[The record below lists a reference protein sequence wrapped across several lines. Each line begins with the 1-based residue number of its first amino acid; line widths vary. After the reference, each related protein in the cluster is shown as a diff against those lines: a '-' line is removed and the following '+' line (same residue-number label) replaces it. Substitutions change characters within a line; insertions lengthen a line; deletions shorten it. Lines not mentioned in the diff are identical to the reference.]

1 MKKNGDSIENSITDV
16 GNLTPVMLLFLE
28 ELS

>member
-1 MKKNGDSIENSITDV
+1 MKKNGDSIQNKITDV